1 MIYKKFADTDLKIS
15 VLGFGTAG
23 IGLSNY
29 LRPDYNSVAIK
40 KGSLQALE
48 KALELGINF
57 FDTAPAYANKTPN
70 AVWPTDRMAERLLGE
85 VIPTVKRSEIFIA
98 TKNMIGKYKPEDVR
112 RSLHES
118 LNVLNTDYI
127 DLFQI
132 HGANYRESGYRE
144 MVSEELIEVLLD
156 FKRQGLVRYLGISG
170 YREGGLMPA
179 IDSGIFQAIMPQYNI
194 FYRGAEWELLPLAK
208 KKNIAVMPM
217 RPLTAEEIVK
227 FIKEIDCENTL
238 GINPYFEAMKYV
250 LKNDAV
256 TSIPVGMR
264 TAKEVGENVQMIEQ
278 LKGVISGTI

>member
-1 MIYKKFADTDLKIS
+1 MLYKKFADTDLKIS

-29 LRPDYNSVAIK
+29 LRPGYSSVSIK
-40 KGSLQALE
+40 NESIEALE

-57 FDTAPAYANKTPN
+57 FDTAPAYANKTPD

-85 VIPTVKRSEIFIA
+85 VIPTVKRDEIFLA
-98 TKNMIGKYKPEDVR
+98 TKNMIGKYSPEDVS
-112 RSLHES
+112 RSLYES
-118 LNVLNTDYI
+118 LSVLKTDYI

-144 MVSEELIEVLLD
+144 MVSEELVEILLD
-156 FKRQGLVRYLGISG
+156 LKRQGLVRHLGISG

-179 IDSGIFQAIMPQYNI
+179 IDSGLFQAIMPQYNI

-208 KKNIAVMPM
+208 KKNISVMPM

-227 FIKEIDCENTL
+227 FIKEIDSMNAL

-264 TAKEVGENVQMIEQ
+264 TAKEVEENVHMIER
-278 LKGVISGTI
+278 LKGMVPGTV